1 MKKILLSAAAFA
13 VVAVSAA
20 SIAPTT
26 SEAIPAF
33 ARQTGAACLSCHF
46 QSFPTLSPFGR
57 AFKEGAFTDVG
68 EQALVED
75 DNLSIPASLN
85 MTLMFRPQ
93 FNITKVSGHPAANA
107 VFNAANAAG
116 IALGNVNALP
126 VNGTTKSIAAT
137 ADQVMMIAGR
147 IGTNTGAFVEYDGT
161 FANQQLLH
169 SIDMD
174 SFKLILSYYNAGFG
188 EDSGLQLM
196 SVWGQH
202 GGMLNG
208 KGLSINNAMGAAG
221 NTVGVSASV
230 ANEMGAITIGGIDA
244 SANQGNSW
252 SLAPMVRVQS
262 FFEVGDME
270 LGLGAIVVNGQN
282 ATAAGLKTD
291 AKRFG
296 IDAQLQGELGDT
308 QFGIYADFAKAKAS
322 SAAVMNIYNG
332 SKASSRDGY
341 SIRGTIKPLHNIV
354 AMIGVGQDKTG
365 VVKTTKL
372 AAGIEYEL
380 YQNAVIN
387 LTYSATK
394 TGTVN
399 TKTTGLDFEF
409 LM

>member
-46 QSFPTLSPFGR
+46 QSFPTLAPFGR

-93 FNITKVSGHPAANA
+93 FNITKVSGAA
-107 VFNAANAAG
+107 VAAT
-116 IALGNVNALP
+116 NV
-126 VNGTTKSIAAT
+126 TTKSIAAT

-174 SFKLILSYYNAGFG
+174 SFKVILSYYNAGFG

-202 GGMLNG
+202 GGLLNG
-208 KGLSINNAMGAAG
+208 KGLSINNSMGAAG
-221 NTVGVSASV
+221 NTVGISASV
-230 ANEMGAITIGGIDA
+230 ANEMGAITIGGVDA
-244 SANQGNSW
+244 SGNQGNSW
-252 SLAPMVRVQS
+252 SLAPMVRAQA
-262 FFEVGDME
+262 FFEVGGME
-270 LGLGAIVVNGQN
+270 LGVGAIVVSGQN
-282 ATAAGLKTD
+282 ALATGAKQD

-308 QFGIYADFAKAKAS
+308 QFGLYADYAKAKAG
-322 SAAVMNIYNG
+322 SAAVANLYNA
-332 SKASSRDGY
+332 STVSSRDGY
-341 SIRGTIKPLHNIV
+341 SIRGTIKPFHNIV

-365 VVKTTKL
+365 VVKTSKL
-372 AAGIEYEL
+372 SAGLEYEL

-387 LTYSATK
+387 LTYSANK
-394 TGTVN
+394 TGTVK

>member
-13 VVAVSAA
+13 VVAVSAV

-46 QSFPTLSPFGR
+46 QSFPTLSAFGR

-75 DNLSIPASLN
+75 DDLSIPASLN

-93 FNITKVSGHPAANA
+93 FNIKKVSGNAAAAAN
-107 VFNAANAAG
+107 V
-116 IALGNVNALP
+116 
-126 VNGTTKSIAAT
+126 TTKSIAAT

-161 FANQQLLH
+161 TGGAFANQQLLH

-174 SFKLILSYYNAGFG
+174 AFKVILSYYNTGFG
-188 EDSGLQLM
+188 EDAGLQLM

-202 GGMLNG
+202 GGMLGG
-208 KGLSINNAMGAAG
+208 KALSINNAMGTRAV
-221 NTVGVSASV
+221 NTAGVSVSV
-230 ANEMGAITIGGIDA
+230 ANEMGAITIGGVMPA
-244 SANQGNSW
+244 ANAATSW
-252 SLAPMVRVQS
+252 SMAPMVRVQS
-262 FFEVGDME
+262 FFEVGGME

-282 ATAAGLKTD
+282 TLGTVKAD

-296 IDAQLQGELGDT
+296 IDAQLQGELGDM
-308 QFGIYADFAKAKAS
+308 QFGVYADFAKAKAS
-322 SAAVMNIYNG
+322 SATVQNVYNT
-332 SKASSRDGY
+332 SKIASRDGY
-341 SIRGTIKPLHNIV
+341 SIRATIKPFHKIV

-365 VVKTTKL
+365 VTKTSKL
-372 AAGIEYEL
+372 ALGLEYEL
-380 YQNAVIN
+380 YQNALIN
-387 LTYSATK
+387 LTYSADK
-394 TGTVN
+394 TGTV
-399 TKTTGLDFEF
+399 KT
-409 LM
+409 